1 MGMDPHDSSRI
12 ERLKQ
17 GLYSRNQPPKKV
29 EPLSSFA
36 HAPVQDVK
44 TDWGTKKIE
53 FNDDEKHHISNGV
66 VRFFGFSIFFFLIAV
81 GAALFIYYR
90 GTNVISSENI
100 EIDIKGPVSIGGGEQ
115 LDLDL
120 IVRNL
125 NNTSLET
132 ADLKIEYPE
141 GARNPEDITEAQKR
155 TIEKLGPM
163 TAGETK
169 TAHAKAILYGE
180 EESKQTITAI
190 LAYRIKGSNAT
201 FEKEQQFEVAL
212 SSSPVR
218 VTVSSLKEVN
228 TNQELE
234 FNVEVV
240 SNSDKKLS
248 NLLLK
253 ADYGFGFTF
262 KSASPVPLPGNVIWS
277 IGDLRPGEK
286 RTYKIK
292 GKLEAQDG
300 EERVFRFSVGVK
312 GVNDDTVLEPQFVS
326 ASQNIA
332 VKKPFIGVDLAL
344 DGNSSSVYP
353 VHAGRQVRADLSW
366 VNNLDAQVSNVNIQA
381 KLNGVLI
388 DKSSINVDRGFYRSQ
403 DNTVVWDRSSLNTF
417 ANVGPGVSGQVSF
430 TFSTVVPAIEA
441 LANTKNPEISIDVS
455 VSGKRTDS
463 GNVPEQV
470 LSSVTKKMRL
480 ITDLDLKPRIV
491 YSTGPFQ
498 NKGPVPPKVDRETTY
513 TVILSV
519 TNTVNDVR
527 DARVTAILPSYVK
540 YLGVISPS
548 TESVTVSS
556 SGGELTWDIG
566 NVSSGQGFASAP
578 RQVAFQISFVPSLSQ
593 VDRTPVLL
601 KDITIEGTDRF
612 TGTPIR
618 IVKADQT
625 TRLGTDPAY
634 KQGDEVVTK

>member
-1 MGMDPHDSSRI
+1 
-12 ERLKQ
+12 
-17 GLYSRNQPPKKV
+17 
-29 EPLSSFA
+29 
-36 HAPVQDVK
+36 
-44 TDWGTKKIE
+44 
-53 FNDDEKHHISNGV
+53 V
-66 VRFFGFSIFFFLIAV
+66 VRFFGFSLFFFLVAV
-81 GAALFIYYR
+81 GVALFIYYR
-90 GTNVISSENI
+90 GTNVISAENI

-125 NNTSLET
+125 NNTSLEM
-132 ADLKIEYPE
+132 ADLKIKYPE

-155 TIEKLGPM
+155 TIEQLGVM
-163 TAGETK
+163 AAGETK

-180 EESKQTITAI
+180 EESKQTITAV
-190 LAYRIKGSNAT
+190 LEYRIKGSNAT
-201 FEKEQQFEVAL
+201 FEKEQLFEVVL
-212 SSSPVR
+212 TSSPVR
-218 VTVSSLKEVN
+218 VTVTSLKEIN
-228 TNQELE
+228 TNQDLD

-240 SNSDKKLS
+240 SNSDKKLT

-253 ADYGFGFTF
+253 AEYGFGFTF
-262 KSASPVPLPGNVIWS
+262 KSATPMPLPGNVIWS
-277 IGDLRPGEK
+277 IGDLKPGEK

-312 GVNDDTVLEPQFVS
+312 GIDDDTALEPQFIS
-326 ASQNIA
+326 TSQKIA
-332 VKKPFIGVDLAL
+332 VKKPFIGIDLAL

-353 VHAGRQVRADLSW
+353 VRAGRQIRADLSW
-366 VNNLDAQVSNVNIQA
+366 VNNLDSQVSNVNIQA
-381 KLNGVLI
+381 RLNGVLV

-403 DNTVVWDRSSLNTF
+403 DNTVVWDRSSMDTF
-417 ANVGPGVSGQVSF
+417 ANVSPGSTGQVSF
-430 TFSTVVPAIEA
+430 TFSTAVPAIEA

-455 VSGKRTDS
+455 VSGRRTDS

-470 LSSVTKKMRL
+470 LSTVTKKMRL

-498 NKGPVPPKVDRETTY
+498 NKGPIPAKVDRETTY

-527 DARVTAILPSYVK
+527 DTRVTAILPSYVK
-540 YLGVISPS
+540 WLGVVSPS
-548 TESVTVSS
+548 SEAVTVSS
-556 SGGELTWDIG
+556 SGGELTWDVG
-566 NVSSGQGFASAP
+566 SVASGQGFASAP

-593 VDRTPVLL
+593 ADKIPVLL

-618 IVKADQT
+618 IIKTDQT